1 MKGREGLT
9 LVLATGNRGKMREFA
24 RLLSGLPLRVMTRDD
39 FRDWPPLPE
48 EGETFEE
55 NALSKALNL
64 ASWAGLPALADDS
77 GLEVE
82 ALGGAPGVR
91 SSRYAGEEGD
101 DARNIALLLEELKGV
116 PRERR
121 GARFVCVLALAGP
134 GGETFLVRET
144 CEGSIAEGPRGEGG
158 FGYDP
163 VFIPRGCTLTFAELP
178 LSEKN
183 RISHRGKALRALR
196 SCLEAGEPRWFFES

>member
-1 MKGREGLT
+1 MEEREGRT
-9 LVLATGNRGKMREFA
+9 LVLATGNRGKIREFV

-55 NALSKALNL
+55 NALSKALTL
-64 ASWAGLPALADDS
+64 ARWSGLPALADDS

-82 ALGGAPGVR
+82 ALGGAPGVH

-101 DARNIALLLEELKGV
+101 EARNIALLLEELKGV
-116 PRERR
+116 PREER

-134 GGETFLVRET
+134 GGKTFLVRET
-144 CEGSIAEGPRGEGG
+144 CEGSITEEPRGEGG

-163 VFIPRGCTLTFAELP
+163 VFLPRGRDLTFAQLP

-183 RISHRGKALRALR
+183 RISHRGKALRVLR
-196 SCLEAGEPRWFFES
+196 SHLEAGEPQWLFEA